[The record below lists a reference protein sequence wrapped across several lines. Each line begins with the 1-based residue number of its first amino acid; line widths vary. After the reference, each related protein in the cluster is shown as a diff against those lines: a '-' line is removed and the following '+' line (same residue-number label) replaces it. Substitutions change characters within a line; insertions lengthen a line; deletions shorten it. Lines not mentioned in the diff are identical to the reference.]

1 MIKDF
6 KALKA
11 EAKKKKGLVV
21 GVPAPEDNNS
31 ILTIL
36 KAHKESIADFILTGD
51 KKKIEDLI
59 ISNGGDPKN
68 FDIINCI
75 SVEESAEK
83 IVSLA
88 NEKKVH
94 VILKGFLPTA
104 KLMKPVLDKKTGL
117 RTDNL
122 LSDILLL
129 ENPVYPEKGFVGLTD
144 GGLVILPDIK
154 QKKGIIE
161 NGVKVFHKL
170 NYSNPKVGIMAA
182 IESVKESMPSTV
194 DADILTTMNKNG
206 EIGGCEI
213 YGPLAFDIAVS
224 EDAAHHKGIINN
236 VAGNVQI
243 MVMPNIEAGNLLG
256 KCFTYYMKKQVAHV
270 VMGAKIPILIPS
282 RNEGEID
289 KINSIALGITIA

>member
-1 MIKDF
+1 MISNF
-6 KALKA
+6 KELIS
-11 EAKKKKGLVV
+11 EAKKKEGMVV
-21 GVPAPEDNNS
+21 GVPLPEDNNS

-36 KAHKESIADFILTGD
+36 KAKEENISDFILTGN
-51 KKKIEDLI
+51 KNKISDLI
-59 ISNGGDPKN
+59 NTNGGDPAE
-68 FDIINCI
+68 FEIINCD
-75 SVEESAEK
+75 SVEESVGK

-88 NEKKVH
+88 NEKRVH

-104 KLMKPVLDKKTGL
+104 KLMKPILDKNTGL
-117 RTDNL
+117 RTNNL

-129 ENPVYPEKGFVGLTD
+129 ENPINPRKGFVGLTD

-154 QKKGIIE
+154 QKKEIIE

-170 NYSNPKVGIMAA
+170 DYSKPKVGIMAA
-182 IESVKESMPSTV
+182 VESVKESMQSTV
-194 DADILTTMNKNG
+194 DAEILTKMNESG
-206 EIGGCEI
+206 EINGCDV

-224 EDAAHHKGIINN
+224 EDAAHHKGITNN

-256 KCFTYYMKKQVAHV
+256 KCFTYYMEKQVAHV

-282 RNEGEID
+282 RNESEID
-289 KINSIALGITIA
+289 KFNSIALGITIA